1 MALKY
6 FKLKYKDKCKMIK
19 CPQTFYEFIQ
29 IVKKTFELNNNSHY
43 QFSYIDDEEDNV
55 LISSKED
62 YQILLDY
69 INFIQKPI
77 RITIIEQVE
86 KSSLTLNLNQNLS
99 SLDSYSLINKFNNN
113 MNQIVFKQFVNEM
126 RNKYDLSYI
135 ENDDIILNAL
145 IKTNGNKEEALKL
158 LEKNNKCD
166 NFYYTINQFNNGMNE
181 IAFKQLVNEMR
192 NKFDLSSYENDD
204 VILQSLIDS
213 NGNKE
218 KALSLLQSRNY

>member
-6 FKLKYKDKCKMIK
+6 FKLKYQDKCKMLK

-29 IVKKTFELNNNSHY
+29 IVKNTFELNNNSHY
-43 QFSYIDDEEDNV
+43 QFSYIDDEDDNV

-69 INFIQKPI
+69 INLIQKPI
-77 RITIIEQVE
+77 RITIIEQEV
-86 KSSLTLNLNQNLS
+86 KSSLTLNLNQDLS
-99 SLDSYSLINKFNNN
+99 SLDSYSQINKFNNN
-113 MNQIVFKQFVNEM
+113 MNHIVFKQFVNEM

-158 LEKNNKCD
+158 LEKNNNC
-166 NFYYTINQFNNGMNE
+166 NNVYYTINQFNNGMNE

-192 NKFDLSSYENDD
+192 NKFDLSSFENDD
-204 VILQSLIDS
+204 VIIQCLIDS
-213 NGNKE
+213 CGDKE
-218 KALSLLQSRNY
+218 KALYLLKSRNY

>member
-6 FKLKYKDKCKMIK
+6 FKLKYQDKCKMLK

-29 IVKKTFELNNNSHY
+29 IVKNTFELNNNSHY

-69 INFIQKPI
+69 INLIQKPI
-77 RITIIEQVE
+77 RITIIEKEV
-86 KSSLTLNLNQNLS
+86 KSSLTLNLNQDLS
-99 SLDSYSLINKFNNN
+99 SLDSYSQINKFNNN
-113 MNQIVFKQFVNEM
+113 MNHIVFKQFVNEM

-158 LEKNNKCD
+158 LEKNNNC
-166 NFYYTINQFNNGMNE
+166 NNVYYTINQFNNGMNE

-204 VILQSLIDS
+204 VIIQCLIDS
-213 NGNKE
+213 CGDKE
-218 KALSLLQSRNY
+218 KALYLLKSRNY

>member
-1 MALKY
+1 
-6 FKLKYKDKCKMIK
+6 MIK

-29 IVKKTFELNNNSHY
+29 IVKNSFELNNNSHY
-43 QFSYIDDEEDNV
+43 QFLYKDDEEDNV
-55 LISSKED
+55 IISSKED

-69 INFIQKPI
+69 INVIQKPI
-77 RITIIEQVE
+77 RITIIEQEE
-86 KSSLTLNLNQNLS
+86 KSTLTLNVNENIS

-113 MNQIVFKQFVNEM
+113 MNQIAFKQFVNEM

-135 ENDDIILNAL
+135 KNDDIILNAL

>member
-6 FKLKYKDKCKMIK
+6 FKLKYQDKCKMIK

-158 LEKNNKCD
+158 LEEKNDCNNK
-166 NFYYTINQFNNGMNE
+166 YYTINQFNNGMNE

-204 VILQSLIDS
+204 VIIQCLIDS
-213 NGNKE
+213 CGDKE
-218 KALSLLQSRNY
+218 KALYLLKSRNY

>member
-6 FKLKYKDKCKMIK
+6 FKLKYQDKCKMLK

-29 IVKKTFELNNNSHY
+29 IVKNTFELNNNSHY
-43 QFSYIDDEEDNV
+43 QFSYIDDEDDNV

-69 INFIQKPI
+69 INLIQKPI
-77 RITIIEQVE
+77 RITIIEKEV
-86 KSSLTLNLNQNLS
+86 KSSLTLNLNQDLS
-99 SLDSYSLINKFNNN
+99 SLDSYSQINKFNNN
-113 MNQIVFKQFVNEM
+113 MNHIVFKQFVNEM

-158 LEKNNKCD
+158 LEKNNNC
-166 NFYYTINQFNNGMNE
+166 NNVYYTINQFNNGMNE

-204 VILQSLIDS
+204 VIIQCLIDS
-213 NGNKE
+213 CGDKE
-218 KALSLLQSRNY
+218 KALYLLKSRNY

>member
-6 FKLKYKDKCKMIK
+6 FKLKYQDKCKMLK

-29 IVKKTFELNNNSHY
+29 IVKNTFELNNNSHY

-69 INFIQKPI
+69 INLIQKPI
-77 RITIIEQVE
+77 RITIIEKEV
-86 KSSLTLNLNQNLS
+86 KSSLTLNLNQDLS
-99 SLDSYSLINKFNNN
+99 SLDSYSQINKFNNN
-113 MNQIVFKQFVNEM
+113 MNHIVFKQFVNEM

-158 LEKNNKCD
+158 LEKNNNC
-166 NFYYTINQFNNGMNE
+166 NNVYYTINQFNNGMNE

-204 VILQSLIDS
+204 IILQCLIDS
-213 NGNKE
+213 CGDKE
-218 KALSLLQSRNY
+218 KALYLLKSRNY

>member
-6 FKLKYKDKCKMIK
+6 FKLKYQDKCKMLK

-29 IVKKTFELNNNSHY
+29 IVKNTFELNNNSHY
-43 QFSYIDDEEDNV
+43 QFSYIDDEDDNV

-69 INFIQKPI
+69 INLIQKPI
-77 RITIIEQVE
+77 RITIIEQEV
-86 KSSLTLNLNQNLS
+86 KSSLTLNLNQDLS
-99 SLDSYSLINKFNNN
+99 SLDSYSQINKFNNN
-113 MNQIVFKQFVNEM
+113 MNHIVFKQFVNEM

-158 LEKNNKCD
+158 LEKNNNC
-166 NFYYTINQFNNGMNE
+166 NHVYYTINKFNNGMNE

-204 VILQSLIDS
+204 VIIQCLIDS
-213 NGNKE
+213 CGDKE
-218 KALSLLQSRNY
+218 KALYLLKSRNY

>member
-1 MALKY
+1 
-6 FKLKYKDKCKMIK
+6 MIK

-29 IVKKTFELNNNSHY
+29 IVKNSFELNNNSHY
-43 QFSYIDDEEDNV
+43 QFLYKDDEEDNV
-55 LISSKED
+55 IISSKED

-69 INFIQKPI
+69 INVIQKPI
-77 RITIIEQVE
+77 RITIIEQEE
-86 KSSLTLNLNQNLS
+86 KSTLTLNVNENIS

-113 MNQIVFKQFVNEM
+113 MNQIAFKQFVNEM

>member
-6 FKLKYKDKCKMIK
+6 FKLKYQDKCKMIK

-29 IVKKTFELNNNSHY
+29 IVKNTFELNNNSHY
-43 QFSYIDDEEDNV
+43 QFSYIDDEDDNV

-69 INFIQKPI
+69 INLIQKPI
-77 RITIIEQVE
+77 RITIIEQEV
-86 KSSLTLNLNQNLS
+86 KSSLTLNLNQDLS
-99 SLDSYSLINKFNNN
+99 SLDSYSQINKFNNN
-113 MNQIVFKQFVNEM
+113 MNHIVFKQFVNEM

-158 LEKNNKCD
+158 LEKNNNCD
-166 NFYYTINQFNNGMNE
+166 NVYYTINQFNNGMNE

-204 VILQSLIDS
+204 VIIQCLIDS
-213 NGNKE
+213 CGDKE
-218 KALSLLQSRNY
+218 KALYLLKSRNY

>member
-6 FKLKYKDKCKMIK
+6 FKLKYQDKCKMLK

-29 IVKKTFELNNNSHY
+29 IVKNTFELNNNSHY

-69 INFIQKPI
+69 INLIQKPI
-77 RITIIEQVE
+77 RITIIEQEV
-86 KSSLTLNLNQNLS
+86 KSSLTLNLNQDLS
-99 SLDSYSLINKFNNN
+99 SLDSYSQINKFNNN
-113 MNQIVFKQFVNEM
+113 MNHIVFKQFVNEM

-158 LEKNNKCD
+158 LEKNNNCD
-166 NFYYTINQFNNGMNE
+166 NVYYTINQFNNGMNE

-204 VILQSLIDS
+204 VIIQCLIDS
-213 NGNKE
+213 CGDKE
-218 KALSLLQSRNY
+218 KALYLLKSRNY

>member
-6 FKLKYKDKCKMIK
+6 FKLKYQDKCKMIK

-29 IVKKTFELNNNSHY
+29 IVKNTFELNNNSHY
-43 QFSYIDDEEDNV
+43 QFLYKDDEEDNV
-55 LISSKED
+55 IISSKED

-69 INFIQKPI
+69 INVIQKPI
-77 RITIIEQVE
+77 RITIIEQEE
-86 KSSLTLNLNQNLS
+86 KSTLTLNVNENIS

-113 MNQIVFKQFVNEM
+113 MNQIAFKQFVNEM

>member
-6 FKLKYKDKCKMIK
+6 FKLKYQDKCKMLK

-29 IVKKTFELNNNSHY
+29 IVKNTFELNNNSHY
-43 QFSYIDDEEDNV
+43 QFSYIDDEDDNV

-69 INFIQKPI
+69 INLIQKPI
-77 RITIIEQVE
+77 RITIIEQEV
-86 KSSLTLNLNQNLS
+86 KSSLTLNLNQDLS
-99 SLDSYSLINKFNNN
+99 SLDSYSQINKFNNN
-113 MNQIVFKQFVNEM
+113 MNHIVFKQFVNEM

-158 LEKNNKCD
+158 LEKNNNC
-166 NFYYTINQFNNGMNE
+166 NNVYYTINQFNNGMNE

-204 VILQSLIDS
+204 VIIQCLIDS
-213 NGNKE
+213 CGDKE
-218 KALSLLQSRNY
+218 KALYLLKSRNY

>member
-6 FKLKYKDKCKMIK
+6 FKLKYQDKCKMLK

-29 IVKKTFELNNNSHY
+29 IVKNTFELNNNSHY
-43 QFSYIDDEEDNV
+43 QFSYIDDEDDNV

-69 INFIQKPI
+69 INLIQKPI
-77 RITIIEQVE
+77 RITIIEQEV
-86 KSSLTLNLNQNLS
+86 KSSLTLNLNQDLS
-99 SLDSYSLINKFNNN
+99 SLDSYSQINKFNNN
-113 MNQIVFKQFVNEM
+113 MNHIVFKQFVNEM

-158 LEKNNKCD
+158 LEKNNNC
-166 NFYYTINQFNNGMNE
+166 NNVYYTINQFNNGMNE

-204 VILQSLIDS
+204 IILQCLIDS
-213 NGNKE
+213 CGDKE
-218 KALSLLQSRNY
+218 KALYLLKSRNY

>member
-6 FKLKYKDKCKMIK
+6 FKLKYQDKCKMLK

-29 IVKKTFELNNNSHY
+29 IVKNTFELNNNSHY
-43 QFSYIDDEEDNV
+43 QFSYIDDEDDNV

-69 INFIQKPI
+69 INLIQKPI
-77 RITIIEQVE
+77 RITIIEQEV
-86 KSSLTLNLNQNLS
+86 KSSLTLNLNQDLS
-99 SLDSYSLINKFNNN
+99 SLDSYSQINKFNNN
-113 MNQIVFKQFVNEM
+113 MNHIVFKQFVNEM

-158 LEKNNKCD
+158 LEKNNNCD
-166 NFYYTINQFNNGMNE
+166 NVYYTINQFNNGMNE

-204 VILQSLIDS
+204 VIIQCLIDS
-213 NGNKE
+213 CGDKE
-218 KALSLLQSRNY
+218 KALYLLKSRNY